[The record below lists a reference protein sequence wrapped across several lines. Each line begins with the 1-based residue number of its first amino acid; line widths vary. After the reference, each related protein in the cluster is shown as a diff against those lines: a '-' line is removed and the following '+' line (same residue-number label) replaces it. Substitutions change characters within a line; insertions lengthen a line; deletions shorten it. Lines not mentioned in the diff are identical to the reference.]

1 MHLGDLMSTILFPR
15 KGDRLRAHSVF
26 FQTTRVAASGI
37 GVVSGMAP
45 SRSSA
50 SAIAVA
56 SGTYRNGNSPGTYA
70 GGSLTSIPAASSGKL
85 RFDLVVFDVSD
96 TTLKRIAGTEDTPPL
111 IGEFLE
117 NSQPLPPELGSSSQI
132 LLAIIRVSSSGIDNT
147 THGHYATAGV
157 ANMIIEVPAARNFE
171 IDFPFGDGVDVIESQ
186 VQEFAVPVNCKIT
199 RLDIWEVN
207 QIVGGIACDLY
218 IHDIG
223 AANGSVVKYQGIPPG
238 ASYYTETGLNISVGA
253 HKVLRIV
260 VGSTTTAKQIVMRL
274 FFEAT

>member
-26 FQTTRVAASGI
+26 FQATRVAASGI

-96 TTLKRIAGTEDTPPL
+96 TTLKRIAGTEDTPNV
-111 IGEFLE
+111 IGEFME
-117 NSQPLPPELGSSSQI
+117 NSQPLPPELGSASQI

-171 IDFPFGDGVDVIESQ
+171 IDFPFGDGENVMEGGLA
-186 VQEFAVPVNCKIT
+186 QEFAAPMACKIT
-199 RLDIWEVN
+199 RADVWEVGP
-207 QIVGGIACDLY
+207 ISSSITCTLY
-218 IHDIG
+218 KHAIG
-223 AANGSVVKYQGIPPG
+223 AAKGSAVDSFAISSNVYM
-238 ASYYTETGLNISVGA
+238 TETGLNISVSQ
-253 HKVLRIV
+253 HDVLRIEV
-260 VGSTTTAKQIVMRL
+260 SGITAAKQIVCRL